1 MKASAR
7 WLRELLNTPDLP
19 THEIASL
26 LTKGGLE
33 VEGIT
38 THGLG
43 LHQVVVAEVRSK
55 RPHPKKDRVTLVT
68 VYDGEAEHEIVCG
81 ASNVPARGGRVL
93 MAKVGATLPNGITIA
108 PRDVGGVTSSGM
120 LCSEAELGLG
130 SDAEGILVL
139 DDGDPGELGQ
149 PIATALFLRDDV
161 LELSVTPNRPDALG
175 HLGIAR
181 ELAAHLGKAFV
192 PRIDVV
198 PSRLLSEQPSV
209 TAPSVARPLIEE
221 GTAAFD
227 TLSMFQTQAGVPAA
241 LPIRIDAADRCA
253 RYLGLVVQNVKRTRS
268 RFRARHRLHVLGLRA
283 IDPVVDATNWA
294 LSLFGNPV
302 HAFDLE
308 KLAGP
313 EIIVR
318 LATEGEVF
326 VALDGTEHRL
336 SADDLVIADA
346 KGPVALAGVMG
357 GKDSGV
363 TETTEHVLLEVA
375 YFEPRTVRRTARRH
389 GFHTDSSHRFE
400 RGVDPTALDKVMAA
414 LATEV
419 ARTTTG
425 APSPTVIDC
434 TADPSKLVPRTIVLP
449 DAMASEVIGS
459 PVDPKDTRAILEAL
473 GCIVSPGEARGEVRV
488 LTPGHR
494 PDLLRPI
501 DLVEEVARMRGYDRL
516 EARLIRVSADNAKAR
531 PRPAAVR
538 AVRRAALAAGL
549 HEALTHGLVTSK
561 LLEQARAP
569 EADVRLVNPISEERA
584 VLRSSLL
591 PGLLLAVQ
599 RSERRGDRRVRLF
612 ELSRVYAGANTI
624 AAGEVPVRE
633 SLSFCAVMAG
643 PRDRWLGSEEQVDFW
658 DVKGALLAM
667 GQVLG
672 MTLRIE
678 RGEGFVAPGHLHPQ
692 RSADVWLGDVRLG
705 SLGELHPDVT
715 DAFELRAPAMV
726 ISMDGE
732 QLVASVQTRAPVQV
746 QPMPRFP
753 SVERDL
759 ALIVDDAIQAAQ
771 VAQLIAASSPLIE
784 AVALFDLYRG
794 KPIAE
799 GKKSLAFRIAYRD
812 PEATLT
818 DAKVEALHQAALKQA
833 SEAFGAELR

>member
-7 WLRELLNTPDLP
+7 WLRELLQNPDLP
-19 THEIASL
+19 THEIARL

-38 THGLG
+38 PQGVGLS
-43 LHQVVVAEVRSK
+43 HVVIAEVRSK

-68 VYDGEAEHEIVCG
+68 VYDGAAEHEIVCG

-93 MAKVGATLPNGITIA
+93 MAKVGASLPNGITIA

-120 LCSEAELGLG
+120 LCSEAELNLG
-130 SDAEGILVL
+130 SDADGIVVL
-139 DDGDPGELGQ
+139 DEGDPGEIGE
-149 PIATALFLRDDV
+149 PITTALALRDDV

-175 HLGIAR
+175 HLGLAR
-181 ELAAHLGKAFV
+181 ELAAHLGKPFA
-192 PRIDVV
+192 PRIENV

-209 TAPSVARPLIEE
+209 PAPCVGRPLIEE
-221 GTAAFD
+221 GTVPFD
-227 TLSMFQTQAGVPAA
+227 TLSMFHTESGVPAA
-241 LPIRIDAADRCA
+241 LPIRIDAPERCA
-253 RYLGLVVQNVKRTRS
+253 RYLGLVVQHTKRTRS
-268 RFRARHRLHVLGLRA
+268 SFKARYRLHVLGLRA

-318 LATEGEVF
+318 LATEGEAF

-336 SADDLVIADA
+336 TADDLVIADA
-346 KGPVALAGVMG
+346 RGPVALAGVMG

-363 TETTEHVLLEVA
+363 TDATEHVLLEVA
-375 YFEPRTVRRTARRH
+375 YFDPRTVRRTARRH

-400 RGVDPTALDKVMAA
+400 RGVDPTALDRVMAA
-414 LATEV
+414 LAAEV

-425 APSPTVIDC
+425 APSPTVVDC
-434 TADPSKLVPRTIVLP
+434 TADPSKLTPKSIVLP
-449 DAMASEVIGS
+449 EAMPSEVIGS
-459 PVDPKDTRAILEAL
+459 PIDTKEARAILESL
-473 GCIVSPGEARGEVRV
+473 GCVVSPGEERGELRV
-488 LTPGHR
+488 LPPGHR
-494 PDLLRPI
+494 PDLLRAI
-501 DLVEEVARMRGYDRL
+501 DLVEEIARMRGYDRL
-516 EARLIRVSADNAKAR
+516 EAHLMRVSAEHAKAR
-531 PRPAAVR
+531 PRPSAIR
-538 AVRRAALAAGL
+538 ALRRAAQNAGL
-549 HEALTHGLVTSK
+549 YEALTHGLVTNE
-561 LLEQARAP
+561 LLDDARAP
-569 EADVRLVNPISEERA
+569 AAEVRLINPISEERA

-612 ELSRVYAGANTI
+612 ELSKVYAGADTVGK
-624 AAGEVPVRE
+624 GEVPVRE
-633 SLSFCAVMAG
+633 SLAFCAVLAG
-643 PRDRWLGSEEQVDFW
+643 PRDRWLGAEEPVDFY
-658 DVKGALLAM
+658 DAKGALLAI
-667 GQVLG
+667 GQSLG
-672 MTLRIE
+672 LPLEID
-678 RGEGFVAPGHLHPQ
+678 RGESFGAPSFLHPQ
-692 RSADVWLGDVRLG
+692 RSADVRADGVHLG
-705 SLGELHPDVT
+705 SIGELHPDVA
-715 DAFELRAPAMV
+715 DAFELRAAPMIVAL
-726 ISMDGE
+726 DGE
-732 QLVASVQTRAPVQV
+732 QLVASVLARTPVQV

-753 SVERDL
+753 AVERDL
-759 ALIVDDAIQAAQ
+759 ALVVDDAVIAAD
-771 VAQLIAASSPLIE
+771 VAKLIAKTTSIIE
-784 AVALFDLYRG
+784 AVTVFDLYRG

-818 DAKVEALHQAALKQA
+818 DAKVDALHQAALKQA